1 MSKIILNPAIEQASG
16 KIGNMV
22 FRRAHTG
29 EMTLIKAAD
38 MSHVKWSKAQKANR
52 KRFKQAVAYAKA
64 AMAAPKPARAEP
76 NVRAR
81 YEKEAASKNKRPHDL
96 AVSDYFKGR
105 NLLSVEHE

>member
-1 MSKIILNPAIEQASG
+1 MSKIILNPVIEQASG

-29 EMTLIKAAD
+29 EMTLIKTAD
-38 MSHVKWSKAQKANR
+38 MSHVKWSKAQKAHR

-64 AMAAPKPARAEP
+64 AMAEP
-76 NVRAR
+76 NARAR

-105 NLLSVEHE
+105 NLLSVEHK